1 MLLEVSCPLPKSPP
15 ESSTAF
21 GGGWRPGCSAHQLPG
36 WLVKGDGACLVNKHM
51 RTPCAH
57 CACLLTIALIPGGL
71 PCSVSPL
78 GACLPLGTLKCSW
91 ALGLCLL
98 SVHLHLPSHP
108 TGQVV
113 LAQRPLGNLSKV
125 RSSRRS
131 QTGLWPGSGYALTA
145 APGRRGGLVSKSCQL
160 GCQLL
165 WVRPHLL
172 LGAQWGQ
179 PG

>member
-1 MLLEVSCPLPKSPP
+1 MQCPP
-15 ESSTAF
+15 A
-21 GGGWRPGCSAHQLPG
+21 A
-36 WLVKGDGACLVNKHM
+36 WLVGEGRWCLSGEQTH
-51 RTPCAH
+51 AH
-57 CACLLTIALIPGGL
+57 
-71 PCSVSPL
+71 
-78 GACLPLGTLKCSW
+78 TLCT
-91 ALGLCLL
+91 LCLL
-98 SVHLHLPSHP
+98 ADHSTHPWGPALQCESPGCLPAPGHSEVLMGTWTLSPLSSSSSSQPP